1 MFFQIEKLGMN
12 SISLT
17 PIQKI
22 EYNITWI
29 ENYRLEQA
37 AMAKKLKEEILSVQ
51 RKISALD
58 FEQNWADQWNSWKPD
73 RQVNHMMD
81 SLHFFQR
88 ADIFLKTKLVEMNLL
103 LKFNKDTKDVNPI
116 ELAQHQVRHQH
127 VLEKLE
133 NISRSDCE
141 ELLAQLEQGMFM
153 VENDDQ
159 TFQVKLLR

>member
-1 MFFQIEKLGMN
+1 MN

-17 PIQKI
+17 PVQKI

-29 ENYRLEQA
+29 ENYRLEQM
-37 AMAKKLKEEILSVQ
+37 AMANELKENFLGVQ

-58 FEQNWADQWNSWKPD
+58 LEQNWIDQWRSWRPD
-73 RQVNHMMD
+73 RQINHMLD
-81 SLHFFQR
+81 SLHFFEQQ
-88 ADIFLKTKLVEMNLL
+88 DLFLKSKLVEMNLL
-103 LKFNKDTKDVNPI
+103 LKYNKNPNDVNPI
-116 ELAQHQVRHQH
+116 EIAQHQVRHQR

-141 ELLAQLEQGMFM
+141 EALAQLEQGMFM

-159 TFQVKLLR
+159 TFQVI